1 MKVVGPG
8 PATETL
14 VVAGY
19 SPVGL
24 VVLGPPVGSVAAA
37 RAADGPTDGN
47 PPGPL
52 AAQDARRVA
61 DVVGPQGSGV
71 AAWSAPPQ
79 EPGSPWS
86 DGRLSSTAS
95 PASVASEGGPSD
107 AFSPALVAPEAAPVK
122 HRLPG
127 EKSRGKR
134 PLPTWVG
141 APPDSHRGAGPSS
154 GQAGLDA
161 DATIAAVGGP
171 AAGNIASEARKPV
184 KGISARRSREEL
196 QALLQAEPYP
206 GPFPKQRPGWAVPDQ
221 GPLGDGALPPGA
233 PAKVRASDLYPGKY
247 EELVRPWIRAAA
259 RLMRRI
265 KVWSA
270 AGSVG
275 RPPSCS
281 VASKVVHLSQGD
293 MPVWARGLIWDCA
306 DPEDCRPQR
315 SEDGGHLRPSD
326 SLDPAS
332 FELWADTLGWNDAD
346 IVHQLVSGGLRA
358 MHEDLSLDTVLAF
371 HHGSLVDNFAQAD
384 KVTSCDIQK
393 GWISAA
399 ATGHHLPIIPARVIP
414 RGVALQ
420 PRYRADP
427 DGSLVEFFKP
437 RVTTDESFPREGEVE
452 SPNAATP
459 ACQTAVEL
467 PMATDLPRA
476 AAIIA
481 AGGQP
486 VGLYA
491 IDFSDAYRYCMVH
504 PSDRWTQCVLWL
516 DGVHVE
522 ERGVF
527 GQSWMPQRFQRI
539 SALALAV
546 ARWRMADFDRLH
558 PCASPCPDWSRARA
572 ELPEEHRR
580 PDYAHVYIDDTGG
593 AAGKDLVLRSLW
605 PEWLQGVDLGE
616 EARPEDG
623 LLETSAAAGPWPV
636 RPWQAAADIA
646 KGASGHPEARFAIH
660 ARIAVGTFR
669 ELGFEVSAAKL
680 QIADAIIQLGF
691 TADCAS
697 QRISVP
703 DAKREAMLAD
713 TTILRRPRP
722 VELGR
727 VQRFVGRLTHMAA
740 VLPDLQ
746 TPLRAGYHIIG
757 VNGGNRRQHGRMV
770 FTQGKLP
777 SQRGFQSLLDVAE
790 GMLKRGESVPF
801 AARLGF
807 PDPVEAGLP
816 VFVTDASGYDGFGGW
831 TIRGKVLVYCLA
843 PWPQSVLDLFRAN
856 RFSVSAAELFAQAA
870 TAAALGGVGEW
881 GVFIGDSS
889 AACSAVRRG
898 GSATEQ
904 MRDMLALLRA
914 AAPGTTW
921 LSAHVLRRHNTI
933 ADDLSKLLASKV
945 HRLAAEKGLSWEE
958 RPVPGWIMRGLLD
971 SLGL

>member
-1 MKVVGPG
+1 MKAADPRSV
-8 PATETL
+8 AETL
-14 VVAGY
+14 VVVGHSPAG
-19 SPVGL
+19 PVFP
-24 VVLGPPVGSVAAA
+24 GPPVGHVAATS
-37 RAADGPTDGN
+37 AADCPADGN
-47 PPGPL
+47 PPGPS
-52 AAQDARRVA
+52 AARVA
-61 DVVGPQGSGV
+61 RWETDVVGPTGSGV
-71 AAWSAPPQ
+71 AAISAPPQ
-79 EPGSPWS
+79 TPGSPWS
-86 DGRLSSTAS
+86 DFRWSSSAS
-95 PASVASEGGPSD
+95 PASTAFEVAPSD
-107 AFSPALVAPEAAPVK
+107 TTPPAPAAPVAAPVK

-127 EKSRGKR
+127 ESSRGKR
-134 PLPTWVG
+134 PLPTGVG
-141 APPDSHRGAGPSS
+141 APPGSSLGAGPSS
-154 GQAGLDA
+154 GQASLDA
-161 DATIAAVGGP
+161 GATIAAVGGP

-184 KGISARRSREEL
+184 KGISARRSKKEL

-206 GPFPKQRPGWAVPDQ
+206 GPFPKQRPEWAVPDQ

-233 PAKVRASDLYPGKY
+233 PPKVRASDLYPGKY
-247 EELVRPWIRAAA
+247 EEQVRPWIRAAA
-259 RLMRRI
+259 RLLRRI

-275 RPPSCS
+275 RPPSCR
-281 VASKVVHLSQGD
+281 VAASVVHLSQED
-293 MPVWARGLIWDCA
+293 MPGWARGLIWDCA
-306 DPEDCRPQR
+306 DPDDCRPLR
-315 SEDGGHLRPSD
+315 SEVSGLSRPRD
-326 SLDPAS
+326 SLDPVA
-332 FELWADTLGWNDAD
+332 FDLWAETLGWNDAD
-346 IVHQLVSGGLRA
+346 IVHQLGAGGLRA
-358 MHEDLSLDTVLAF
+358 MHEDLSMDTVLAF
-371 HHGSLVDNFAQAD
+371 HHGSLVENFGPAD

-393 GWISAA
+393 GWISPAA
-399 ATGHHLPIIPARVIP
+399 PGHHLPIIPARVIP

-437 RVTTDESFPREGEVE
+437 RVTTDESFPREGAVE

-467 PMATDLPRA
+467 PAATDLPRA
-476 AAIIA
+476 AAVIA

-491 IDFSDAYRYCMVH
+491 IDFSDAYRYCLVH
-504 PSDRWTQCVLWL
+504 SSDRWTQCVLWL

-558 PCASPCPDWSRARA
+558 PGALPCPDWSSARA
-572 ELPEEHRR
+572 GLSEEHRR

-593 AAGKDLVLRSLW
+593 VATKDLVPRSAW
-605 PEWLQGVDLGE
+605 PEWLQDVDLGE
-616 EARPEDG
+616 VARSEDG
-623 LLETSAAAGPWPV
+623 LLETSAAAGPWPA

-722 VELGR
+722 VELSR
-727 VQRFVGRLTHMAA
+727 VQRFVGRLTHLAA

-757 VNGGNRRQHGRMV
+757 VNGGNRRQRGRMV
-770 FTQGKLP
+770 FTQGRLP
-777 SQRGFQSLLDVAE
+777 SQIGFQSLLDVAE

-816 VFVTDASGYDGFGGW
+816 VFVTDASGYEGFGGW

-843 PWPQSVLDLFRAN
+843 PWPQSILDLFRAN
-856 RFSVSAAELFAQAA
+856 LFSVSAAELFAQAA

-881 GVFIGDSS
+881 GVFVGDSS
-889 AACSAVRRG
+889 AACSAVRQG
-898 GSATEQ
+898 GSATQQ
-904 MRDMLALLRA
+904 MRDMLVLLRA

-921 LSAHVLRRHNTI
+921 LSAHVLRRHNSI
-933 ADDLSKLLASKV
+933 ADDLSKLLVSKV

-958 RPVPGWIMRGLLD
+958 RPVPYWIMRGLLD